1 MAVAYFRKM
10 YPHSATQPHRSKC
23 CCTSAVGCASLC
35 LKTVC
40 TTWVGKLCHG
50 SYRNTRSSWTSQ
62 FLTVSQKGCLK
73 RKTHPQEERKHL
85 FICSKT
91 RDGENQMFSFFFYLS
106 LSVYLSLSLW
116 YVLSCQHLS
125 LPFPPSS
132 LSARFQGV
140 GSFRLWFSVRYA
152 LGFQYCLVAVCMAL
166 LVLFFVFECF
176 EDV

>member
-1 MAVAYFRKM
+1 MVDGSSIFQKKCTHIV
-10 YPHSATQPHRSKC
+10 PHSLIVPSVFALVQ
-23 CCTSAVGCASLC
+23 LC
-35 LKTVC
+35 KFMFENRLHDLSRKNF
-40 TTWVGKLCHG
+40 CHTR
-50 SYRNTRSSWTSQ
+50 YRNTRPSWTSQ

-91 RDGENQMFSFFFYLS
+91 RDGENQMFSFFF
-106 LSVYLSLSLW
+106 LSLSLW
-116 YVLSCQHLS
+116 YVLSCPHLG

-132 LSARFQGV
+132 LSVRFLGV

-152 LGFQYCLVAVCMAL
+152 LGFQYCFVAVCMVL